1 MYLCFFMIKNQIH
14 IGKAI
19 HQRLKEIGMT
29 KAEFAKRIHCT
40 RQNIYSIFERKE
52 LNTNLLRKISE
63 VLGYNFLVDQMEDVQ
78 CFVVLVTNKIEL
90 HKLQSNPNL
99 EILTSYELPNNNDV
113 SVR

>member
-1 MYLCFFMIKNQIH
+1 MTKNQIH

-19 HQRLKEIGMT
+19 EQRLKTIGMT

-63 VLGYNFLVDQMEDVQ
+63 VLDYNFLAEQIDDVQ
-78 CFVVLVTNKIEL
+78 CFVVLVANKTDFY
-90 HKLQSNPNL
+90 KLQGNPNL
-99 EILTSYELPNNNDV
+99 KILTSYELPNNNDV
-113 SVR
+113 SVK